1 MKASS
6 RAGNRMMVTGF
17 FVPRPLLFPNK
28 TIFLLA
34 KNVFSYALL
43 GIE

>member
-6 RAGNRMMVTGF
+6 RAGNRMVVTGF

-28 TIFLLA
+28 TIFILA
-34 KNVFSYALL
+34 KNISSYALL